1 MSSIAIATGGMF
13 NDCCGIGVAGGGAPP
28 VHQYAEQ
35 YDKKSAFSVRI
46 LKVYFEDLTKKE
58 KQKIKVSIKDV
69 RLNGF

>member
-13 NDCCGIGVAGGGAPP
+13 NDCCGVGVAGGGAPP

-35 YDKKSAFSVRI
+35 YDKRVINVKVI
-46 LKVYFEDLTKKE
+46 DVYFEDLKKE
-58 KQKIKVSIKDV
+58 DKKLKVLIKNI